1 MASDKLEAQYKEL
14 DTQIESLMKCQP
26 LPEAEV
32 KVLCDK
38 AREILQ
44 VRLSILE
51 TLVWRYVNVSNLD
64 KAFKHA
70 KCSKHVQDFKGL
82 RGFRRVSNS
91 EPAVFVY
98 TFYRDL
104 E

>member
-14 DTQIESLMKCQP
+14 DGQIESLMKCTP

-44 VRLSILE
+44 VRQ
-51 TLVWRYVNVSNLD
+51 SNLYRLQRP
-64 KAFKHA
+64 A
-70 KCSKHVQDFKGL
+70 KSLKCPLSKYFQGWL
-82 RGFRRVSNS
+82 
-91 EPAVFVY
+91 
-98 TFYRDL
+98 
-104 E
+104 

>member
-14 DTQIESLMKCQP
+14 DGQIESLMKCTP

-44 VRLSILE
+44 VRQPKLSR
-51 TLVWRYVNVSNLD
+51 VGH
-64 KAFKHA
+64 KAT
-70 KCSKHVQDFKGL
+70 V
-82 RGFRRVSNS
+82 
-91 EPAVFVY
+91 
-98 TFYRDL
+98 
-104 E
+104 

>member
-44 VRLSILE
+44 VRLKM
-51 TLVWRYVNVSNLD
+51 LVWRYVNVSNLD
-64 KAFKHA
+64 NAL
-70 KCSKHVQDFKGL
+70 KHVL
-82 RGFRRVSNS
+82 
-91 EPAVFVY
+91 
-98 TFYRDL
+98 
-104 E
+104 

>member
-14 DTQIESLMKCQP
+14 DGQIESLMKCTP

-44 VRLSILE
+44 VRQAQLTKL
-51 TLVWRYVNVSNLD
+51 
-64 KAFKHA
+64 A
-70 KCSKHVQDFKGL
+70 Q
-82 RGFRRVSNS
+82 
-91 EPAVFVY
+91 
-98 TFYRDL
+98 
-104 E
+104 

>member
-14 DTQIESLMKCQP
+14 DGQIESLMKCTP

-44 VRLSILE
+44 VRQ
-51 TLVWRYVNVSNLD
+51 SNLCRLQRP
-64 KAFKHA
+64 A
-70 KCSKHVQDFKGL
+70 KTLCPLPKYFQGWL
-82 RGFRRVSNS
+82 
-91 EPAVFVY
+91 
-98 TFYRDL
+98 
-104 E
+104 